1 MVICKFNLKLY
12 GDSCKFKGPY
22 DKTLDLA
29 ATPFEVESGLFH
41 FKIPQSLSHFPTESS
56 QRSKLSYIM
65 GWNRF
70 RVGFLFWLL
79 FTLNIPTT

>member
-22 DKTLDLA
+22 DKTLDFA
-29 ATPFEVESGLFH
+29 ATPFEVESGLFP

-65 GWNRF
+65 GSNKF
-70 RVGFLFWLL
+70 RIGFLEMHSEK
-79 FTLNIPTT
+79 